1 LDPLI
6 KRNRVMRGVEARA
19 ALAFA
24 TIVTLCLGVYLVD
37 SVGAVVQPT
46 PAGIKRKGAHR
57 PLTGGSSNKV

>member
-1 LDPLI
+1 
-6 KRNRVMRGVEARA
+6 MRGVEARA